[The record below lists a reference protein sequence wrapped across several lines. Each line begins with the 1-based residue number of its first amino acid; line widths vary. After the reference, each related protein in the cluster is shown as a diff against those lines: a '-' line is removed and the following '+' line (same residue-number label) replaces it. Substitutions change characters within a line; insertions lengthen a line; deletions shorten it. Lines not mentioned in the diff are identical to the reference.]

1 MTTLMRTNDMNEV
14 KKNMEKNYLA
24 VITDQDT
31 VDSEDLISNI
41 SGVVEPQ
48 NKILYQFEMN
58 PVKRCLE
65 MLEETGEKEE
75 DHKTFF
81 TVDSEDLTPNTS
93 EVVEQQNKISY
104 QIEMN
109 PVKKCLKI
117 LEESGGKKED
127 HKMFYEQID
136 EYMKFGIHEN
146 SVFNETTS
154 NTNMCQERNDKRPM
168 KLVYDSTE
176 LEGTVHTPRITGTR
190 KKRKLEQ
197 VT

>member
-1 MTTLMRTNDMNEV
+1 M
-14 KKNMEKNYLA
+14 
-24 VITDQDT
+24 ITDQDT
-31 VDSEDLISNI
+31 VDSKDLIPNI

-48 NKILYQFEMN
+48 NKILYQIEMN
-58 PVKRCLE
+58 PVKCLE
-65 MLEETGEKEE
+65 MLEETGEKKE

-81 TVDSEDLTPNTS
+81 FVDSEDLIPNIY
-93 EVVEQQNKISY
+93 EVVEQQNKILY

-109 PVKKCLKI
+109 PVKKCLKM

-146 SVFNETTS
+146 SVFDETTS
-154 NTNMCQERNDKRPM
+154 NTNMCQERNNKRPM
-168 KLVYDSTE
+168 KFVYDSTE